1 MTLIC
6 YDIESNAL
14 RARIAQ
20 QLLKDGMERVNRS
33 VYLGECSETVLKHLT
48 AWLRKTMQKA
58 GPNDSLLILPVTKN
72 AVWNMEILG
81 RNEYDLPTITGDR
94 HTLII

>member
-33 VYLGECSETVLKHLT
+33 VYLGECSETALKHLT
-48 AWLRKTMQKA
+48 AWLQKAMQKA

>member
-1 MTLIC
+1 MILIC
-6 YDIESNAL
+6 YDLENDAL
-14 RARIAQ
+14 RARIAKR
-20 QLLKDGMERVNRS
+20 LLQDGLERVNRS

-48 AWLRKTMQKA
+48 GWLRRAMQKA

-81 RNEYDLPTITGDR
+81 RNDYDLPTITGDR